1 MNNLGYA
8 EYYTETVLDVC
19 MAKINVL
26 KKLALK
32 AENKELRKLRK
43 YSDIRLYLKYKTTN
57 LADIKIYTDEY
68 NMLIEIAKLIEYVK
82 TTHADV
88 IYLSS
93 DAVSLIS
100 AELYDKK
107 VTR

>member
-57 LADIKIYTDEY
+57 LADIKIYTLAHCFHIIINNFKY
-68 NMLIEIAKLIEYVK
+68 IFLP
-82 TTHADV
+82 
-88 IYLSS
+88 
-93 DAVSLIS
+93 
-100 AELYDKK
+100 
-107 VTR
+107 